1 MNIMIPLGGKG
12 ERFRNQDYRLPK
24 ILVPVLGKEIIFWV
38 IENFKINGNDSIT
51 IVYNNELENFRF
63 EDRLLKQFNHKFHF
77 IKLPFQ
83 TNGPVETILYGL
95 SKLPKSS
102 LEEQLVI
109 HDGDSIIK
117 RNVLANLQPGENKIF
132 YTFNDDPNPIYSY
145 IKIDENGNVF
155 DIAEK
160 KKISDNANVGCFV
173 FDNANTF
180 IKYGSMLSAESR
192 ELYVSFVCKKMI
204 DHGIKIGSVKVTKEE
219 FICFGTPSQIVNFSI
234 NNTGELKRFCFDLDN
249 TLVTYPKVK
258 GDYTTV
264 EPIEKNIKFLK
275 YLKSGGHTIIIFTA
289 RRMLT
294 HKGNVSKVIADIGK
308 VTFDTLSKFDIPY
321 DEIHFGKPHADFY
334 IDDLVINS
342 FDNLERETGFYVN
355 GVEPREFNNIEF
367 KDTTV
372 VKTSISDLS
381 GEMHFYL
388 KCPPSIAKYFPKVVS
403 WNSKKLEIEK
413 IEGNLFS
420 KMYCHK
426 ILTTD
431 HLDMLFKA
439 LDDIH
444 NADVGA
450 YSPEVSI
457 YSNYSQKL
465 RSRYA
470 TYDYS
475 RFQHSRDIF
484 KKIDDKLIEY
494 EALQMGSRCVIH
506 GDFVFSNIFLTNDG
520 ELKFIDMRGK
530 LGNELSIS
538 GDIHYDYAKMYQSLI
553 GYDFILND
561 TTSAFFYIKQNV
573 EYFEKKFV
581 EKFDTIRFEFL
592 RYLTASLLFS
602 LLPLHNNK
610 KCVDYYNLI
619 EYLI

>member
-1 MNIMIPLGGKG
+1 
-12 ERFRNQDYRLPK
+12 
-24 ILVPVLGKEIIFWV
+24 
-38 IENFKINGNDSIT
+38 
-51 IVYNNELENFRF
+51 
-63 EDRLLKQFNHKFHF
+63 
-77 IKLPFQ
+77 
-83 TNGPVETILYGL
+83 
-95 SKLPKSS
+95 
-102 LEEQLVI
+102 
-109 HDGDSIIK
+109 
-117 RNVLANLQPGENKIF
+117 
-132 YTFNDDPNPIYSY
+132 
-145 IKIDENGNVF
+145 
-155 DIAEK
+155 
-160 KKISDNANVGCFV
+160 
-173 FDNANTF
+173 
-180 IKYGSMLSAESR
+180 
-192 ELYVSFVCKKMI
+192 
-204 DHGIKIGSVKVTKEE
+204 
-219 FICFGTPSQIVNFSI
+219 
-234 NNTGELKRFCFDLDN
+234 
-249 TLVTYPKVK
+249 
-258 GDYTTV
+258 
-264 EPIEKNIKFLK
+264 
-275 YLKSGGHTIIIFTA
+275 
-289 RRMLT
+289 
-294 HKGNVSKVIADIGK
+294 
-308 VTFDTLSKFDIPY
+308 
-321 DEIHFGKPHADFY
+321 
-334 IDDLVINS
+334 
-342 FDNLERETGFYVN
+342 
-355 GVEPREFNNIEF
+355 
-367 KDTTV
+367 
-372 VKTSISDLS
+372 
-381 GEMHFYL
+381 MHFYL